1 MNLSLFI
8 VVLGGRSLKSNIEI
22 HDVRWVLGETI
33 EDTFPELRKQWLGKK
48 SGLHID
54 SYKCIKYIDGYQ
66 IVISKSNKDNL
77 NSPKIEDLKLWFVNL
92 GGYNPKKM
100 YEEHEFTLVVAQK
113 AIEAKKKAKINWE
126 TTLKNKHNDDYSGIN
141 YFEQVDDLHPIKI
154 KNWEIKL
161 IPDVQERSE
170 KIIPDVR
177 RVVILHQYH
186 QAKPRL
192 VCLEL

>member
-54 SYKCIKYIDGYQ
+54 SYKCIRYVDGYE
-66 IVISKSNKDNL
+66 IVISRSNKDSL
-77 NSPKIEDLKLWFVNL
+77 ISQRIDDLSLWFVNL

-100 YEEHEFTLVVAQK
+100 YEAVSYTHLTLPTK
-113 AIEAKKKAKINWE
+113 A
-126 TTLKNKHNDDYSGIN
+126 
-141 YFEQVDDLHPIKI
+141 
-154 KNWEIKL
+154 
-161 IPDVQERSE
+161 
-170 KIIPDVR
+170 
-177 RVVILHQYH
+177 
-186 QAKPRL
+186 
-192 VCLEL
+192 